1 MIIKVI
7 VGELLLANIQDLF
20 LKTNLEDSIISLDG
34 KARIKKF
41 KDKNAGL
48 FLFINL
54 SKLEQ

>member
-41 KDKNAGL
+41 KDENAGL